1 MKRKTIRFKKILN
14 SLRLL
19 RLVYLDQLKLVGTK
33 IGTICGF
40 IFFALMMMV
49 NNCNLLLIAS
59 VSKTSSHTNSSDF
72 YLGSYMT
79 VHETIESASKL
90 QQLQHQDVVVFQTYL
105 ESNFG
110 TQNYTPFFGKQSST
124 FPRI

>member
-1 MKRKTIRFKKILN
+1 
-14 SLRLL
+14 
-19 RLVYLDQLKLVGTK
+19 
-33 IGTICGF
+33 
-40 IFFALMMMV
+40 MMV